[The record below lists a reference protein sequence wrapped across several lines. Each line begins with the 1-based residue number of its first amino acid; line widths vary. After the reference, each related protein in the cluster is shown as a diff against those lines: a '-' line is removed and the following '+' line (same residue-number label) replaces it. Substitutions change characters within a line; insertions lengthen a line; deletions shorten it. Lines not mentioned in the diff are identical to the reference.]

1 MMNFNQYLPQRIFL
15 VQGNESVYQKL
26 CDQYASPA
34 LHQLAVNRFTIDDAR
49 DVATWMIDGTG
60 EERMLLIYT
69 PLFSPDAAQVLLKSF
84 EEPDLLTT
92 VVLVTPYPYAIP
104 LTIRSRVVLISSD
117 QYAQPELAI
126 QKSELLEYAKQEF
139 GKESDEDASSKRAH
153 ATAFLDQ
160 LELLA
165 RNDPQ
170 KARAIYEA
178 KHMLFVANMPTKF
191 VVDYAVTAV
200 L

>member
-1 MMNFNQYLPQRIFL
+1 MLQDYLPQRIFL
-15 VQGNESVYQKL
+15 MQGNEASYQTL
-26 CDQYASPA
+26 CQQYESPT
-34 LHQLAVNRFTIDDAR
+34 LHTLLTNRFTIDDAR
-49 DVATWMIDGTG
+49 EVASWITQGIG
-60 EERMLLIYT
+60 EERLLIVYT

-104 LTIRSRVVLISSD
+104 LTIRSRVVLLRGD
-117 QYAQPELAI
+117 TVTAPDLAI
-126 QKSELLEYAKQEF
+126 KKSELLEYAKQEF

-153 ATAFLDQ
+153 ATVFLDQ
-160 LELLA
+160 LEILA
-165 RNDPQ
+165 QKDPL
-170 KARAIYEA
+170 KAHAIYEA